1 MEHFALSPILISCRS
16 QIGSRRHSRTD
27 LGVAEETYPP
37 RYWPGDRPLAHVEFA
52 FKYEALSLDLMEQ
65 AFRKISPQEV
75 DAYLGEKPTS
85 KFRKKIGYLFA
96 SLTAHELK
104 TVMTGNYVPLLDPT
118 KFFTGKPRRIP
129 RWRVIDNLL
138 GTPGASPIVR
148 RTPQIEAKLKHD
160 WAGQVRALTAK
171 TNPRLWARA
180 VNYLYRKETKASFEI
195 EREEITPDR
204 EERFIA
210 ALARSSSIASE
221 SLLEESRLTELQN
234 LIVDSRYAE
243 KRFRKDQ
250 NYVGQSLPNYR
261 EKVHYVCPPPH
272 LVSTLM
278 AGLRSFRVRSE
289 EIPSPI
295 RAAVVSFGFVYVHPF
310 SDGNGRIH
318 RLLLHESLSIDK
330 YTDPGVVLPF
340 SAPMLRDEAA
350 YDRVLETI
358 SNVVN
363 QRVRY
368 HLESDGKLILDESR
382 SAEGIWRY
390 PDLTPHV
397 EYVLDVIETVVT
409 KDLPEEL
416 DTLNKVDGAV
426 GGIKKIV
433 DMPDQKMSL
442 LLSLLMQNQGRLSQK
457 KRVSNFSELT
467 DSEILQIENAFRDH
481 FGPLSAG

>member
-1 MEHFALSPILISCRS
+1 
-16 QIGSRRHSRTD
+16 
-27 LGVAEETYPP
+27 
-37 RYWPGDRPLAHVEFA
+37 
-52 FKYEALSLDLMEQ
+52 
-65 AFRKISPQEV
+65 
-75 DAYLGEKPTS
+75 
-85 KFRKKIGYLFA
+85 
-96 SLTAHELK
+96 
-104 TVMTGNYVPLLDPT
+104 
-118 KFFTGKPRRIP
+118 
-129 RWRVIDNLL
+129 
-138 GTPGASPIVR
+138 
-148 RTPQIEAKLKHD
+148 
-160 WAGQVRALTAK
+160 
-171 TNPRLWARA
+171 
-180 VNYLYRKETKASFEI
+180 
-195 EREEITPDR
+195 
-204 EERFIA
+204 
-210 ALARSSSIASE
+210 
-221 SLLEESRLTELQN
+221 
-234 LIVDSRYAE
+234 
-243 KRFRKDQ
+243 
-250 NYVGQSLPNYR
+250 
-261 EKVHYVCPPPH
+261 
-272 LVSTLM
+272 M

-289 EIPSPI
+289 EIPSPV

-318 RLLLHESLSIDK
+318 RLLLHESLSIDN

-358 SNVVN
+358 SKVVN

-416 DTLNKVDGAV
+416 DTLHKVDGAV
-426 GGIKKIV
+426 VGIKKIV